1 MRAAPPMSRPPTV
14 AVVHFPSSGH
24 IRPLLTLVAAL
35 ERAGLRTVQWAPPEW
50 EQACLAAG
58 GEFRELPEF
67 LKTVA
72 WPPPIPSRIAE
83 FVGMLAERIAPWMS
97 EQVREVGADV
107 VLRDSFA
114 QYGHY
119 AALTNDLREIV
130 VPPMMAFHRQ
140 MRPGPADIPQTLEN
154 LVKGIPGAVRLR
166 GTSRRLGR
174 KYGAPLGDWRTVFA
188 GRHDATT
195 LVWTTPSLQ
204 MRPEALRG
212 EDIHYVG
219 PLRALGPA
227 EVDAE
232 PALDGL
238 SDKDQLIYV
247 SLGTVFEMRPS
258 FYRDAAAALAAPGR
272 RVILSIGRVAPEDLG
287 PLPAG
292 VSAHAHVDQLSV
304 LRRADLFVAHGGFN
318 GIQESLAAGVP
329 MLLFPQMFEQALN
342 ADVVVARGAGLR
354 IKSATPQ
361 RIRAAAERLLGDPA
375 YAEAARRL
383 AAELRS
389 SGGIEEAVE
398 IVAGAA
404 REHEA
409 TVDDGASD
417 PGTD

>member
-1 MRAAPPMSRPPTV
+1 MSRPPTV

-35 ERAGLRTVQWAPPEW
+35 EREGLRTVQWAPPEW

-72 WPPPIPSRIAE
+72 WPPPIPSRISE
-83 FVGMLAERIAPWMS
+83 FVGMLAERMAPWMS
-97 EQVREVGADV
+97 EQVKDVGADV

-130 VPPMMAFHRQ
+130 VPPMMAFHRR
-140 MRPGPADIPQTLEN
+140 MRPSAADLPLTLKN
-154 LVKGIPGAVRLR
+154 LVKGIPGALRLR
-166 GTSRRLGR
+166 STSRRLDR
-174 KYGAPLGDWRTVFA
+174 QYGAPLGDWRAVFG
-188 GRHDATT
+188 GRHGATT

-204 MRPEALRG
+204 MRPDALRG
-212 EDIHYVG
+212 EDIRYVG
-219 PLRALGPA
+219 PLRALGPT

-232 PALDGL
+232 PALDGI
-238 SDKDQLIYV
+238 DAADQLIYV

-272 RVILSIGRVAPEDLG
+272 RVILSIGRVAPEEIG

-304 LRRADLFVAHGGFN
+304 LKRADLFVAHGGFN
-318 GIQESLAAGVP
+318 GIQESLASGVP

-342 ADVVVARGAGLR
+342 ADVVVGQGAGLR
-354 IKSATPQ
+354 IRSATPD
-361 RIRAAAERLLGDPA
+361 RIRAAAETLLGDPA
-375 YAEAARRL
+375 YAEAARRI

-389 SGGIEEAVE
+389 SGGIDEAVE
-398 IVAGAA
+398 IVATAA
-404 REHEA
+404 REHRA
-409 TVDDGASD
+409 TVDAHMSEPSSD
-417 PGTD
+417 